1 MDSAEFDGLRDAVEK
16 LTLND
21 ASVPVEKETSLALG
35 MGYRCGF
42 LGMLHM
48 DVFLQRL
55 QQEYGT
61 EVLATPPTVPYKG
74 KLSVVAHFSNFA
86 VVLRNGTS
94 RMVSNPVE
102 YPDEEDID
110 HSEEPYVE
118 AAIVAPSECTRIL
131 SYNI

>member
-74 KLSVVAHFSNFA
+74 KPPPIRLLLIFLILQLFCGTELPGWFLIQLSTQMRKILITPKSLM
-86 VVLRNGTS
+86 LRQ
-94 RMVSNPVE
+94 
-102 YPDEEDID
+102 
-110 HSEEPYVE
+110 
-118 AAIVAPSECTRIL
+118 L
-131 SYNI
+131 L